1 MHFAVLF
8 FVHYVIIYSNIS
20 KKMHKGGMTVYPIL
34 IIAAI
39 IAADQFSKSLAVANL
54 MDKASITVIERFLS
68 FTYVENV
75 GMAFGLFK
83 NQRLFFIISTS
94 LIAIV
99 VLYFI
104 FKMYKKYLFIS
115 ICLAMIFGGAIGN
128 LIDRIRLGYVVD
140 FIHFRFF
147 PPVFNIADSAVVV
160 GAIALS
166 IAILFTKET

>member
-1 MHFAVLF
+1 M
-8 FVHYVIIYSNIS
+8 
-20 KKMHKGGMTVYPIL
+20 YPIL

-54 MDKASITVIERFLS
+54 MDKASITVIERILS

-75 GMAFGLFK
+75 GIAFGLFK

-104 FKMYKKYLFIS
+104 FKMYKKHLFIS
-115 ICLAMIFGGAIGN
+115 ICLSMIFGGAIGN